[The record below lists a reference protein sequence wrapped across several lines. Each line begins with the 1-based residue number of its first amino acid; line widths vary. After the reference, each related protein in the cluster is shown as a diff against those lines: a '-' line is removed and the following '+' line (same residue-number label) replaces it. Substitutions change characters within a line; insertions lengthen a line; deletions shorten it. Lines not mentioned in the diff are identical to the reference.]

1 MQLGIT
7 VGMSGPHPKL
17 DMDMILEAERLGYSQ
32 AWTGEA
38 YSTDAVSPAA
48 WILARTTKIKAGTG
62 IMQMPARTPACAAM
76 TVLSLQAL
84 SGNRFICGI
93 GPSGPQVIEGWHGVP
108 FGKPMQRTKEYIA
121 IIKQILAREKPLEF
135 HGDQYSIPYDGPD
148 ASGLGRPLRS
158 IAHGDPNVLFYTA
171 SITPAGLRTAGEVAD
186 GNLPIFFSPDAPDV
200 VTGPTLEGRKKIGR
214 TMDGFD
220 TAPFVRA
227 AMGPD
232 VAACRDAI
240 RPELALYIGGMGART
255 KNFYND
261 MVSKMGFRS
270 RGKSHP
276 GSLLGRQEE
285 RGGRG
290 GAGRTDRRNLAVR
303 TSGPDQGPSGGV
315 ERCRQSGPHRHHG
328 AEGVWHRCPARRG
341 RGRVVAPADSSVT
354 RGAERRSR
362 GGRRRRITSHGRRS
376 VPRGSVL

>member
-32 AWTGEA
+32 TWTGEA

-93 GPSGPQVIEGWHGVP
+93 GPSGPQVVEGWHGVP

-135 HGDQYSIPYDGPD
+135 HGDQYSIPYDGPN
-148 ASGLGRPLRS
+148 ATGLGRPLRS
-158 IAHGDPNVLFYTA
+158 IAHGDPNVPFYTA
-171 SITPAGLRTAGEVAD
+171 SITPAGLRMAGEVAD

-200 VTGPTLEGRKKIGR
+200 VTGPTLEGRQKVGK
-214 TMDGFD
+214 TMEGFD

-227 AMGPD
+227 HMGPD

-261 MVSKMGFRS
+261 MVSKMGFEGEAKAIQDLYLD
-270 RGKSHP
+270 GKKNEAAASVP
-276 GSLLGRQEE
+276 DALIDAISLCGSADRIRDRLAAWKDVAK
-285 RGGRG
+285 
-290 GAGRTDRRNLAVR
+290 AGHVGTMVLKGSSIDVL
-303 TSGPDQGPSGGV
+303 
-315 ERCRQSGPHRHHG
+315 
-328 AEGVWHRCPARRG
+328 
-341 RGRVVAPADSSVT
+341 RVVAEA
-354 RGAERRSR
+354 
-362 GGRRRRITSHGRRS
+362 
-376 VPRGSVL
+376 VL